1 MRYNVRIPGAR
12 HMRILLSAVLLAAV
26 LSGAGCTKC
35 GWIWDDNSPKSC
47 RNG

>member
-1 MRYNVRIPGAR
+1 
-12 HMRILLSAVLLAAV
+12 MRILLSVVILAAA

-35 GWIWDDNSPKSC
+35 GWIWDDYPKNC

>member
-1 MRYNVRIPGAR
+1 
-12 HMRILLSAVLLAAV
+12 MRILLSVLLLAAA

-35 GWIWDDNSPKSC
+35 GWIWDDYGPKSC